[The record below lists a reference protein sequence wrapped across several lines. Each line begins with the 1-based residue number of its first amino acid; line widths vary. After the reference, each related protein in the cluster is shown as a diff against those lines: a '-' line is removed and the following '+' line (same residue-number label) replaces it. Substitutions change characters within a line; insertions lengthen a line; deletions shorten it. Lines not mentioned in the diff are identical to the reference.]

1 MTKKPK
7 AVEFE
12 EGWAD
17 ELDLTPDELADL
29 VRGITQLV
37 ETGEIFEEAIP
48 VDELPDDERAEI
60 YERLSRPKNT
70 RHWMIADDLVYR
82 LRKRAEIRKSITT
95 RKSVQNNEPDRI
107 ADLLL
112 ESALAIEELQGRYE
126 LLKVKGMLDET

>member
-1 MTKKPK
+1 MIKKPK

-48 VDELPDDERAEI
+48 VEELDDDERAAV
-60 YERLSRPKNT
+60 YESLLRPKNT
-70 RHWMIADDLVYR
+70 RH
-82 LRKRAEIRKSITT
+82 
-95 RKSVQNNEPDRI
+95 
-107 ADLLL
+107 
-112 ESALAIEELQGRYE
+112 
-126 LLKVKGMLDET
+126 